1 MICFSIAGTRI
12 CIEFGFIA
20 VCALLSA
27 MESGNVFAYGLSAV
41 ILHEFAHLFVMTVLD
56 IKPRSLTFHFCGI
69 RICPEHRLC
78 SYGRELAMLLAG
90 PFANIAAWAVL
101 SCFSIGAEH
110 EQIQL
115 ITGIVNLLP
124 CRRLDGGAALSCI
137 LSMTGIR
144 FCTAERILRFVF
156 IIAPV
161 LLFVSG
167 IFAGITN
174 FTYYALAL
182 YLLFSEI
189 FR

>member
-1 MICFSIAGTRI
+1 MICFFIAGTRI

-27 MESGNVFAYGLSAV
+27 MENGYIFACGILAV
-41 ILHEFAHLFVMTVLD
+41 IFHESAHLFVMTVLN
-56 IKPRSLTFHFCGI
+56 IKPRSITFHFCGI

-78 SYGRELAMLLAG
+78 SYGKELAVLLAG

-101 SCFSIGAEH
+101 SCFSAYTEN

-124 CRRLDGGAALSCI
+124 CRRLDGGGALSCI
-137 LSMTGIR
+137 LSMTR
-144 FCTAERILRFVF
+144 LRLCTAERIQRTVF
-156 IIAPV
+156 IITPV

-174 FTYYALAL
+174 FTYYALAI